1 MKIKKGILFVL
12 ISMFLISLVFCGRY
26 CMRYDRAVQNTA
38 RAEAYHE
45 QLEQEDSDRAANNW
59 HYDADLSEYYSSQR
73 RQSQENIQRAEE
85 KIWEQ
90 EDIEKTLATN
100 AFRSAGI
107 TVVLFI
113 VTCIFY
119 VKAMKKRK
127 HYKNY

>member
-26 CMRYDRAVQNTA
+26 CMLYEKAVQNTA
-38 RAEAYHE
+38 GAKVYHE
-45 QLEQEDSDRAANNW
+45 QLRQSDADRAANNW
-59 HYDADLSEYYSSQR
+59 HYAADLSASYSAQR
-73 RQSQENIQRAEE
+73 RYAQENIERAQE